1 MVNKNCFLPEP
12 SAPNTIFREWK
23 LEFEDYIAG
32 RDKTLSDLL
41 EKSEKFKEVI
51 VGVGETEKER
61 ERAQKL
67 YRIIRKL
74 TTHPE
79 AKSIVAHV
87 QYKNPREAW
96 RLLLTRFDHKNDAFN
111 AKSVRDLISV
121 KVWKARAMHEL
132 PARIA
137 EWEHAQAEHQL
148 RTGDDVLADALRKDM
163 LMNMI
168 TPELRAQVDSAML
181 FVGDSDLNYAKLKRI
196 VI

>member
-1 MVNKNCFLPEP
+1 MPEP
-12 SAPNTIFREWK
+12 FAQNTIFREWK

-41 EKSEKFKEVI
+41 EKAEKSKEII
-51 VGVGETEKER
+51 VGVGETEKDR
-61 ERAQKL
+61 DRAQKL

-79 AKSIVAHV
+79 AKSIVTHV
-87 QYKNPREAW
+87 QHKNPWEAW
-96 RLLLTRFDHKNDAFN
+96 TLLEARFDLKNDPFN

-132 PARIA
+132 PVRIA

-148 RTGDDVLADALRKDM
+148 RTGDDLTDAC
-163 LMNMI
+163 
-168 TPELRAQVDSAML
+168 
-181 FVGDSDLNYAKLKRI
+181 
-196 VI
+196 